1 MSSARVSFQGDCS
14 PPHGVGLGLR
24 SPHFSYI
31 EQTRPQVA
39 WFEVLIDNYL
49 GDGGSALFHLQQ
61 ISQHYPL
68 TFHGVGMSLGSTD
81 ELNWRYLHR
90 LKQRMDEFQPLWVS
104 DHLCW
109 SSVGG
114 HYAQD
119 LLPLPYVQQAID
131 VVVDHIKQIQD
142 FLGCRILIENVSSYL
157 SYKDSV
163 MQEWEFLCQVVERA
177 DCDVLLDIN
186 NIYVSAYNHGIDAQ
200 AYLNAVPVERVRE
213 FHLAG
218 YDDLQTHLLD
228 THGAAVH
235 APVWA
240 LYQDALQRF
249 GPVPTL
255 IEWDNNIPD
264 FTILQTE
271 AAKAEEFM
279 SQAAR
284 HVA

>member
-1 MSSARVSFQGDCS
+1 MSSARVSFEGDCR

-49 GDGGSALFHLQQ
+49 SDGGSALFHLQQ

-81 ELNWRYLHR
+81 ELNWRYLQR

-114 HYAQD
+114 HYAHD

-177 DCDVLLDIN
+177 DCDILLDIN
-186 NIYVSAYNHGIDAQ
+186 NIYVSAYNHGIDVQ

-271 AAKAEEFM
+271 AAKAEKFM
-279 SQAAR
+279 DQAAR